1 MAVGRLVPCD
11 GVCRPPYRWDGLLHD
26 LLRHPCY
33 RDRRETMTDPQ
44 RRAVEALTKIGV
56 NWEEV
61 DEEQANYAIE
71 QEAGDV

>member
-1 MAVGRLVPCD
+1 
-11 GVCRPPYRWDGLLHD
+11 
-26 LLRHPCY
+26 
-33 RDRRETMTDPQ
+33 MTDPQ

-71 QEAGDV
+71 QEAGDVTIIRAEQQEG